1 MCSNS
6 LGIIE
11 MNKRIDEIYQ
21 QVIDEACANPLYRF
35 AELVAADAV
44 AKEREACAKLCAPTP
59 LRPCDC
65 YSCDC
70 GDKDAAVRVAEW
82 DLQWSMAKA
91 IRSRSKNT

>member
-1 MCSNS
+1 M
-6 LGIIE
+6 
-11 MNKRIDEIYQ
+11 KDRIKELAEQ
-21 QVIDEACANPLYRF
+21 AGLYIAYDNRAVTDKELERF

-91 IRSRSKNT
+91 IRSRSDE

>member
-1 MCSNS
+1 MKDR
-6 LGIIE
+6 IE
-11 MNKRIDEIYQ
+11 EIFD
-21 QVIDEACANPLYRF
+21 QVLDSPEPLRRF

-82 DLQWSMAKA
+82 DLQWSMAKT
-91 IRSRSKNT
+91 IRQRGEK